1 MAKKPASVSDVFW
14 IYNQGGAVV
23 DNDSIW
29 MRFDREFV
37 RLMNAE
43 NISWKELAGKLSVSW
58 HVLNSG
64 SRRGS
69 DPKWMTPIVLRTML
83 GLGFDVDYVLFGQ
96 ASKPVLKPDE
106 AALLDNY
113 RNSTPDNQAVLRKV
127 GAALEKQIDD
137 DGEVC
142 A

>member
-1 MAKKPASVSDVFW
+1 MGKKPASVSDVFW
-14 IYNQGGAVV
+14 IYTQGGAVV

-37 RLMNAE
+37 RLMNGE
-43 NISWKELAGKLSVSW
+43 NISAQALAKDLGVSW
-58 HVLNSG
+58 KILNSG
-64 SRRGS
+64 SRRNS
-69 DPKWMTPIVLRTML
+69 DPKWMTPLVVGSMF
-83 GLGFDVDYVLFGQ
+83 GLGFDINYVLLGQ
-96 ASKPVLKPDE
+96 ASKPPLKNDE

-137 DGEVC
+137 DGEMC